1 MPAGCARAQSGT
13 QAPLCTFTEYE
24 WRVAMST
31 GFRTRPQYSGRVKT
45 PNTRPKR
52 ATVHEVALEAGVSRG
67 TVSRVING
75 ERYVSAE
82 ARAAIE
88 AAIVKTG
95 YVPNIAARNLVMQR
109 SQAIGFV
116 VHEPHSMFVEDPN
129 IGGILLGANRELSGA
144 GYLMTTLVID
154 SADDTE
160 RIGRYLSGGVV
171 DGIIV
176 VSARRDDPLTAVI
189 RRLGL
194 PAAFVGHPPDVDDI
208 PFVGIDNRKAAEAI
222 TLRLMRTGR
231 ERIGMV
237 AAALDRD
244 SGADRLAGFTRALGD
259 RFDPGLVSAV
269 DLYSYSDGLRGMR
282 ELLRREPAIDG
293 VFAAS
298 DSLAAGAVDVLKE
311 AGRRIPVDVGVV
323 GFDNSVWALRT
334 EPQLST
340 VDQPATGLGER
351 AARSVLD
358 QLAGEAPQLGGIY
371 LDTPIVWRGSA

>member
-1 MPAGCARAQSGT
+1 MHVHRVRT
-13 QAPLCTFTEYE
+13 AP
-24 WRVAMST
+24 VAVN
-31 GFRTRPQYSGRVKT
+31 GLPRHAQYSGRVKT
-45 PNTRPKR
+45 PNARPKR
-52 ATVHEVALEAGVSRG
+52 ATVHEVATEAGVSRG
-67 TVSRVING
+67 TVSRVLNG
-75 ERYVSAE
+75 ERYVSDA

-129 IGGILLGANRELSGA
+129 IGEILLGANRALSGA

-160 RIGRYLSGGVV
+160 RIARYLSGGVV

-176 VSARRDDPLTAVI
+176 VSARRDDPLIDVI

-194 PAAFVGHPPDVDDI
+194 PAAFVGHPLDVDDM
-208 PFVGIDNRKAAEAI
+208 PFVGIDNRRAAEAI
-222 TLRLMRTGR
+222 TLRLMETGR
-231 ERIGMV
+231 SRIGMV

-244 SGADRLAGFTRALGD
+244 SGADRLAGFSGALGD
-259 RFDPGLVSAV
+259 RFDPALVSAV
-269 DLYSYSDGLRGMR
+269 DLYAYSEGVRGMR
-282 ELLRREPAIDG
+282 ELLRREPGIDG

-298 DSLAAGAVDVLKE
+298 DSLAAGAVDVLRE

-323 GFDNSVWALRT
+323 GFDNSVWATRT

-340 VDQPATGLGER
+340 VDQPASGLGER

-358 QLAGEAPQLGGIY
+358 QLGGEAPQLGGIY